1 MTLFE
6 TVTLAIS
13 AGQLLVAGLGVWLV
27 RQGLQ
32 QMRRAGDQREKRE
45 DARHREAM
53 AAIDSRHREAMAAI
67 DSRHREAMAAIDSRH
82 REAMHALDGQVE
94 ALRSQGEAL
103 RSQGEALGSLV
114 KGMDQ
119 QGEALKVVI
128 ERTATRQ

>member
-13 AGQLLVAGLGVWLV
+13 AGQLLVAGIGVWLV

-32 QMRRAGDQREKRE
+32 QMRQAGDQREKRE
-45 DARHREAM
+45 DA
-53 AAIDSRHREAMAAI
+53 RHREAMAAI

>member
-32 QMRRAGDQREKRE
+32 QMRQAGDQREKRE

-53 AAIDSRHREAMAAI
+53 AAIDSRHREAM
-67 DSRHREAMAAIDSRH
+67 R
-82 REAMHALDGQVE
+82 ALDGQVE
-94 ALRSQGEAL
+94 AF

-114 KGMDQ
+114 KGLDR